1 MYVGVE
7 KVNVAIDSYEF
18 GSAGVTELDA
28 ADAVDV
34 PLAFVA
40 VTVNVYAVPVVRPD
54 TVIGLAPV
62 PVKDPGDEV
71 AV

>member
-18 GSAGVTELDA
+18 GSTGVTELDA

>member
-40 VTVNVYAVPVVRPD
+40 VTANVYAVPVVRPD